1 MKKAV
6 AIGVVTLWLAG
17 GMALSYGA
25 GYLTMCGY
33 IKLTRAAI
41 KRLP

>member
-17 GMALSYGA
+17 GFALCYGA